1 MLRKQLQLV
10 LSGDER
16 PTKTW
21 HVLGPEVR
29 AELVEQYARLIAR
42 AAKTETTSK
51 EGSDADG
58 KDNQ

>member
-21 HVLGPEVR
+21 HELGPEVR
-29 AELVEQYARLIAR
+29 AELVKPYARLIAR
-42 AAKTETTSK
+42 AEKMETTSK
-51 EGSDADG
+51 EGSDSDG
-58 KDNQ
+58 KDDR